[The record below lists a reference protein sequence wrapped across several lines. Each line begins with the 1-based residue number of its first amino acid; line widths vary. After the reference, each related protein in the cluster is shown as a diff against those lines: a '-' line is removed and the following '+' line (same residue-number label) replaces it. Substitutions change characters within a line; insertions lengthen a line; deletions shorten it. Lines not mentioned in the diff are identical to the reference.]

1 MKALSFSALGDSD
14 VLQYIEIPNPILK
27 NDEILVEIRAL

>member
-27 NDEILVEIRAL
+27 MMRY

>member
-14 VLQYIEIPNPILK
+14 VLQYIEILINK

>member
-14 VLQYIEIPNPILK
+14 VLQYIDIPNPISK
-27 NDEILVEIRAL
+27 NEILVEIRAL